1 MTEDL
6 KLIVLEVNK
15 LLETDYNLITF
26 DSLSPESLLQVL
38 CDVFH
43 AFEAID
49 KLDVRETDPEDTNAR
64 VMDALRKIQ
73 YRPPGDIDDPGAFR
87 RGLVRGEKKLI
98 HPILRWTFE
107 NRERVKKSSY
117 LAKFLIPLD
126 LPPEAMSMPDLSSLW
141 AQYLQTMDDF
151 KDAHKAYEQS
161 VHEGAQTRELRSDIG
176 AIETEI
182 ENVKKRIERT
192 QTRLDKVPQ
201 QELLLEAANSLRIEK
216 ERQRELL
223 SQIEEQKQGLTRASM
238 IHDRLQKDLHNAK
251 MSVQGATPQNLMESI
266 IEETQVLEFMVQQKL
281 PQELLQRRSEVQIL
295 QEVIDEPNI
304 SRSDLVET
312 QGKIEELNREIQ
324 KLVEIRMSEYNTQND
339 TLGPFR
345 QQAAMVARNK
355 EAAAEQ
361 LDQMTKE
368 LREIDKQLV
377 DKQRKLQ
384 DTVGEVILRG
394 EELKQFVNTLRAKSN
409 VYKQQRAELASVKAE
424 VTDLSQT
431 LENLKTQDPSLSS
444 TLSQVTDEDS
454 SSVVGGSSLTGGS
467 GGEFDSRPGSP
478 GIASRGMTELTRLVD
493 GLQRAVT
500 AARERV
506 TPLSQQLRPL
516 RERVIELKDE
526 MDSKKQSY
534 DALVATLNAESAVM
548 QSKITEADKSIK
560 WLESQWQELQLEFER
575 SELLLEKANEEIANL
590 AALDGST
597 GKTARVSL
605 KETLAQQIFE
615 QETVGKRLAEERAT
629 LQGSKVERQRQQEMW
644 GDLKRLFEV
653 KIRCFHENKQR
664 GPGGTLSVSRG
675 GAETFTLQ

>member
-6 KLIVLEVNK
+6 KLIVVEVNK

-26 DSLSPESLLQVL
+26 DSLPAESLLQVL
-38 CDVFH
+38 VDVFH
-43 AFEAID
+43 AFGVID
-49 KLDVRETDPEDTNAR
+49 KLDVRENDPEDTNLL
-64 VMDALRKIQ
+64 VMEALRKIQ
-73 YRPPGDIDDPGAFR
+73 YRPSGEIDDPGAFR

-98 HPILRWTFE
+98 QPILRWIFD
-107 NRERVKKSSY
+107 NRDRVKKSSY

-126 LPPEAMSMPDLSSLW
+126 LPPEAMSMPDLNNLW

-151 KDAHKAYEQS
+151 KDAHRAYEQS
-161 VHEGAQTRELRSDIG
+161 VHEGAQTRELRSDIS
-176 AIETEI
+176 AIESEI
-182 ENVKKRIERT
+182 ENVKKRIDRT

-216 ERQRELL
+216 ERQKELL
-223 SQIEEQKQGLTRASM
+223 SQIEEQKQALNRANM

-251 MSVQGATPQNLMESI
+251 LSVQGATPQNLMESL

-281 PQELLQRRSEVQIL
+281 PQELLQRRSEVQTL
-295 QEVIDEPNI
+295 QEVIDEPQI
-304 SRSDLVET
+304 TRSDLLELQNKVD
-312 QGKIEELNREIQ
+312 ELNREIQ
-324 KLVEIRMSEYNTQND
+324 KHVEVRMADYNTQND

-355 EAAAEQ
+355 ETAAEQ
-361 LDQMTKE
+361 LDQTTKE
-368 LREIDKQLV
+368 LREIDKQLQ

-384 DTVGEVILRG
+384 ETIGEVILRG

-424 VTDLSQT
+424 VTDLTQT
-431 LENLKTQDPSLSS
+431 LENLKSQDPSLSS
-444 TLSQVTDEDS
+444 ALSQVTDEDTPSMAS
-454 SSVVGGSSLTGGS
+454 SSSIPG
-467 GGEFDSRPGSP
+467 SRPDSP
-478 GIASRGMTELTRLVD
+478 SIASRGITELARLVD

-500 AARERV
+500 AARERL

-534 DALVATLNAESAVM
+534 DALIATLNAESAVM
-548 QSKITEADKSIK
+548 QTKIAEAEKAIK
-560 WLESQWQELQLEFER
+560 TLEQHWQELQLEYER
-575 SELLLEKANEEIANL
+575 SELMLEKANEEIVVSAEPP
-590 AALDGST
+590 GGESG
-597 GKTARVSL
+597 GKPHASL

-615 QETVGKRLAEERAT
+615 QETIGKRLQEDKIT
-629 LQGSKVERQRQQEMW
+629 LQSGKARRQRQQEMW
-644 GDLKRLFEV
+644 SDLRNLFDV
-653 KIRCFHENKQR
+653 KIRCFHDSKQR
-664 GPGGTLSVSRG
+664 GPGGTLSVTRG